1 MKISQQAMEE
11 VRQALE
17 VYREEVN
24 SAPLAS
30 ATRWTYLRHADTF
43 VRWLNDDFLPGEYG
57 LQKKSTGGT
66 R

>member
-1 MKISQQAMEE
+1 MKISQQSLKE
-11 VRQALE
+11 VRQAVE

-30 ATRWTYLRHADTF
+30 ATRWTYLCHADTF
-43 VRWLNDDFLPGEYG
+43 VRWLKDEFLPGEYG
-57 LQKKSTGGT
+57 LQEKPKRGT